1 MNSNSSI
8 CCIGL
13 AVVIITT
20 SFAAAVG
27 FQTVKS
33 NSAINSPLF
42 VVRSKRA
49 VDEENKVLNCK
60 YVGKG
65 ITLPFPRRDDKAIMV
80 QKVIDRISKMD
91 DKKLERFIAFIINHA
106 RKDYRF
112 NGVNP
117 DRIREAFNMLRYSDK
132 PIQIYN
138 VDPENRT
145 FGYEPFCIIKSIILI
160 IIGFIFWC
168 YPPLA
173 TGLVCGTRDCPKT
186 IRKLFKPGV

>member
-1 MNSNSSI
+1 MNSKSSI

-49 VDEENKVLNCK
+49 VDEENKVLTCK

-65 ITLPFPRRDDKAIMV
+65 ITLPFPKWDDKTIMI

-91 DKKLERFIAFIINHA
+91 DKTFEKFIVHIIDSAKKNNRFI
-106 RKDYRF
+106 
-112 NGVNP
+112 GVNP
-117 DRIREAFNMLRYSDK
+117 DRIREAFYLLRFNDKLIPIFNADTENKHHLWTPGCTKTSDCFTFNTQFGIVGFLMCFLLL
-132 PIQIYN
+132 PSLLIQI
-138 VDPENRT
+138 
-145 FGYEPFCIIKSIILI
+145 ILE
-160 IIGFIFWC
+160 WL
-168 YPPLA
+168 Y
-173 TGLVCGTRDCPKT
+173 
-186 IRKLFKPGV
+186 GV